1 MTKGLGWGERIVY
14 WLLLLALGAVSV
26 LQWRAK
32 LPVAIFVNGEPVAWL
47 ATPRLAQEALRLA
60 TQRWQH
66 QYGEGT
72 EFAESVLT
80 GNLPLPDHERLISPA
95 EAARRLL
102 QRVHPAR
109 TAWLIVVNGKPVIAL
124 TTKQDAERTLEL
136 VKAALTPSNL
146 PLMRPPRFKERV
158 VIRQGRITPD
168 RVLTDPQQAAQRL
181 SHGLQPPRYHVVRA
195 GEVASRIARHYGI
208 TLADLQRLNP
218 HRNLDRLQVGDQLLV
233 SVGKPLLTVVSIHRL
248 VTQEPIPYPV
258 QRRLAPSLPGGAIV
272 TRQRGKEGLRE
283 VTWEIVCENGQE
295 VRRRQLQART
305 LQEPVPEIL
314 LVGGGLPHTSR
325 HSP

>member
-1 MTKGLGWGERIVY
+1 MVKGLSWGERLVY
-14 WLLLLALGAVSV
+14 WLLILALTSV
-26 LQWRAK
+26 LLLQWRAK

-47 ATPRLAQEALRLA
+47 ATSRLAKEALRMV
-60 TQRWQH
+60 TQQLQH

-72 EFAESVLT
+72 EFAESVVT
-80 GNLPLPDHERLISPA
+80 GNLPLPAHERLVSPA

-109 TAWLIVVNGKPVIAL
+109 RAWLIVVNGKPVIAL
-124 TTKQDAERTLEL
+124 TTQQDAEQTLES
-136 VKAALTPSNL
+136 VKAALTPSDL
-146 PLMRPPRFKERV
+146 PLVRPPRFKERV
-158 VIRQGRITPD
+158 AIRQGRITPD
-168 RVLTDPQQAAQRL
+168 RVLADPQQAAQRL
-181 SHGLQPPRYHVVRA
+181 IHGLQPPRYHVVRS
-195 GEVASRIARHYGI
+195 GEVALRIARRYGI

-218 HRNLDRLQVGDQLLV
+218 YRNLDRLQVGDRLLV
-233 SVGKPLLTVVSIHRL
+233 SVGKPLLTVVSIHQL

-305 LQEPVPEIL
+305 LREPVPEIL
-314 LVGGGLPHTSR
+314 LVGGGLPRTSR
-325 HSP
+325 RSP